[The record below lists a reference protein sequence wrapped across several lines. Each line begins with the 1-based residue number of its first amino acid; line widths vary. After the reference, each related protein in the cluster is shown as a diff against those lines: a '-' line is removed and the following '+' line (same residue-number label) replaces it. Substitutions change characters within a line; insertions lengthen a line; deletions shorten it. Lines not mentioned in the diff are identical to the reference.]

1 MNITPI
7 HSYSLDLIMTLIL
20 IRIQVTI
27 LMLTL
32 ISVQILILV
41 LILFLI
47 LNMNLTQSLILDSDL
62 CPDLSPNLY
71 WSLGLDFDP
80 DPNVDHDPN
89 SNFNTNSNSYPNR
102 NCLDFDSGTDPGP
115 IPNPVSNPTDMQTLR
130 TTLACLGKA
139 FTSASFTTVYLYTGE
154 LYPTVIRWLNKT
166 NGSYL
171 IINNVIL
178 PNKNTSTGSNN
189 WLMSLSNIPVPMT
202 S

>member
-71 WSLGLDFDP
+71 WSLGLDP
-80 DPNVDHDPN
+80 DPNVDHDPI
-89 SNFNTNSNSYPNR
+89 SNFNTISNSYPNLWFWHWSR
-102 NCLDFDSGTDPGP
+102 SLILILSYREPEQNPDPGP

-178 PNKNTSTGSNN
+178 PNKKTHLQDQT
-189 WLMSLSNIPVPMT
+189 T
-202 S
+202 D

>member
-1 MNITPI
+1 
-7 HSYSLDLIMTLIL
+7 
-20 IRIQVTI
+20 
-27 LMLTL
+27 
-32 ISVQILILV
+32 
-41 LILFLI
+41 
-47 LNMNLTQSLILDSDL
+47 MNLTPTQSLILDSDL
-62 CPDLSPNLY
+62 YPDLSPNLY

-89 SNFNTNSNSYPNR
+89 SNFNTNSNSYPNLWFWHWSR
-102 NCLDFDSGTDPGP
+102 SLNPNSDPMSCREPEQNPDPALNSDPGP

-171 IINNVIL
+171 ILNNVNL
-178 PNKNTSTGSNN
+178 PNKKRISTGSNCWN
-189 WLMSLSNIPVPMT
+189 KWLMSLSNIPVLMT